1 MNCTQKQQL
10 VCFPKVRVYK
20 PWFRHFNDHKD
31 FRNEGTVHLF
41 SLMALFSYANFRS
54 NERVINGDRY
64 MEAPGQWICK
74 LGALPRILRVHSKA
88 QALKLMEYFRDHGF
102 LTFEIL
108 DEEKEILR
116 FTIADWKEHC
126 THLQYNYYSYK
137 GSGFFFFPLPVGRLL
152 LKTARKEVG
161 IVFSELDAIMDMWLH
176 TILNDPKVRGSE
188 YMPVVYYSNMRGMP
202 LLSYTYL
209 ARRWGWSKSR
219 VGRFMLKAG
228 EYGIISRVSFSS
240 SRGSVISMCRYA
252 HMHAQ
257 GEEQADGI
265 RAYSCIG
272 VVLQDYSNGTGDKT
286 VRVTAN
292 LSPGFF
298 PFVLSRMQN
307 DLDRFD
313 FTEDKIFGEPDE
325 HGLSTVTKLSVKRAS
340 VGNDGKPRN
349 YPWCV
354 IVENGRAVKEKT
366 ATGGTHIKSGTYK
379 KQRSVYVN
387 INDLDF
393 FNLVYRTTR
402 FIESWELTYGPK
414 LIRDA
419 RKLLSE
425 QRAAAQQ

>member
-1 MNCTQKQQL
+1 M
-10 VCFPKVRVYK
+10 
-20 PWFRHFNDHKD
+20 
-31 FRNEGTVHLF
+31 
-41 SLMALFSYANFRS
+41 
-54 NERVINGDRY
+54 
-64 MEAPGQWICK
+64 
-74 LGALPRILRVHSKA
+74 
-88 QALKLMEYFRDHGF
+88 
-102 LTFEIL
+102 
-108 DEEKEILR
+108 
-116 FTIADWKEHC
+116 
-126 THLQYNYYSYK
+126 
-137 GSGFFFFPLPVGRLL
+137 
-152 LKTARKEVG
+152 
-161 IVFSELDAIMDMWLH
+161 
-176 TILNDPKVRGSE
+176 
-188 YMPVVYYSNMRGMP
+188 
-202 LLSYTYL
+202 
-209 ARRWGWSKSR
+209 
-219 VGRFMLKAG
+219 
-228 EYGIISRVSFSS
+228 
-240 SRGSVISMCRYA
+240 
-252 HMHAQ
+252 
-257 GEEQADGI
+257 
-265 RAYSCIG
+265 
-272 VVLQDYSNGTGDKT
+272 LQDYSNGTGDKT

-393 FNLVYRTTR
+393 FNLIYRTTR

>member
-1 MNCTQKQQL
+1 MEDNRIQNQIAIYMTNKKLCEFTDKL
-10 VCFPKVRVYK
+10 K
-20 PWFRHFNDHKD
+20 P
-31 FRNEGTVHLF
+31 
-41 SLMALFSYANFRS
+41 
-54 NERVINGDRY
+54 
-64 MEAPGQWICK
+64 API
-74 LGALPRILRVHSKA
+74 
-88 QALKLMEYFRDHGF
+88 EY
-102 LTFEIL
+102 
-108 DEEKEILR
+108 
-116 FTIADWKEHC
+116 
-126 THLQYNYYSYK
+126 
-137 GSGFFFFPLPVGRLL
+137 
-152 LKTARKEVG
+152 
-161 IVFSELDAIMDMWLH
+161 
-176 TILNDPKVRGSE
+176 
-188 YMPVVYYSNMRGMP
+188 
-202 LLSYTYL
+202 
-209 ARRWGWSKSR
+209 
-219 VGRFMLKAG
+219 
-228 EYGIISRVSFSS
+228 
-240 SRGSVISMCRYA
+240 YA

-307 DLDRFD
+307 NLDRFD

-325 HGLSTVTKLSVKRAS
+325 HGLSTVTKLSVK
-340 VGNDGKPRN
+340 P
-349 YPWCV
+349 
-354 IVENGRAVKEKT
+354 
-366 ATGGTHIKSGTYK
+366 GTYQ
-379 KQRSVYVN
+379 KQRSVFVN

>member
-1 MNCTQKQQL
+1 
-10 VCFPKVRVYK
+10 
-20 PWFRHFNDHKD
+20 
-31 FRNEGTVHLF
+31 
-41 SLMALFSYANFRS
+41 
-54 NERVINGDRY
+54 
-64 MEAPGQWICK
+64 
-74 LGALPRILRVHSKA
+74 
-88 QALKLMEYFRDHGF
+88 
-102 LTFEIL
+102 
-108 DEEKEILR
+108 
-116 FTIADWKEHC
+116 
-126 THLQYNYYSYK
+126 
-137 GSGFFFFPLPVGRLL
+137 
-152 LKTARKEVG
+152 
-161 IVFSELDAIMDMWLH
+161 
-176 TILNDPKVRGSE
+176 
-188 YMPVVYYSNMRGMP
+188 
-202 LLSYTYL
+202 
-209 ARRWGWSKSR
+209 
-219 VGRFMLKAG
+219 
-228 EYGIISRVSFSS
+228 
-240 SRGSVISMCRYA
+240 
-252 HMHAQ
+252 MHAQ

-340 VGNDGKPRN
+340 VGTDGKPRN

-425 QRAAAQQ
+425 QRAAAQQYDDAFNKSFFIEEDRIYAFGPNRDRKSKLQTEESKALELVTDYPVKSWYPSFEAYCNEHRGFVKVSDGRWGYTCNHNAKWDWWQIGGRFPNRFLVPEGLQDCIPSAKGDDGESAIPPEGYQYPDGVLHALRWAE